1 VSDSRWQERRQEVK
15 DKKKNG
21 NGFGMTLGMAVTL
34 TGWPTPTALDRP
46 RTPET
51 MAKSAAFRKKNAGQ
65 NTVPLYL
72 GEVAQRAGWPTPKE
86 QNSRGPSIK
95 HDGLWDI
102 AQTVGWG
109 TPTSQD
115 AKHATLSPS
124 EMERE
129 PANLRNQVH
138 TTGWATPTTRDHKD
152 AASDLT
158 NVPINALLGRQA
170 SLSPAQTEK
179 RGSLNPAFSLW
190 LMGYP
195 TGWAR
200 SAERVTPL
208 SRRSPRSS

>member
-34 TGWPTPTALDRP
+34 T
-46 RTPET
+46 
-51 MAKSAAFRKKNAGQ
+51 
-65 NTVPLYL
+65 
-72 GEVAQRAGWPTPKE
+72 GWPTPKE